1 MGICAK
7 VGFRLMNLN
16 VDYNFK
22 LAKMGVNFVAL
33 VTELGSPSFPIFMS
47 LRVPRGNLN
56 HKGGNNLLLVF

>member
-1 MGICAK
+1 
-7 VGFRLMNLN
+7 MNLN